1 MFSNWNLKAK
11 LGAAFGVIALFLLTV
26 AGVSVY
32 SLMEVTKKYG
42 HVARVNLPNV
52 QRLAEM
58 DTAQHNLR
66 IFFNRLSNP
75 MDDPKKVPFMME
87 QIKKAMSD
95 YEAADKAYNEIP
107 FVDGEAEL
115 YNAENE
121 FAKKSRTV
129 AARLLEIA
137 QKREEWINNKENPLN
152 AEYYSLIQKEF
163 IPATIEHEKKMDLL
177 IDFQNKKEVPK
188 WVKLAEETS
197 QQGILVSIVCA
208 ILGFVLASLI
218 GLRFA
223 TSLSKQLSGVAN
235 QLFDG
240 ATQVTS
246 ASGQIS
252 KGAQSMAAT
261 SIQQASSVEETSAS
275 VQEITG
281 MVENN
286 TKNAESSLQLSR
298 QALTGAEKG
307 TVTMDQLLT
316 AMVEVLDSNKKIEGL
331 VKVIEEIG
339 EKTVIIDEIVFQTK
353 LLSFNAS
360 VEAERA
366 GELGR
371 GFAVV
376 AQEVG
381 NLAQMSGKAAMEI
394 SSIVKSSIKDAQSI
408 SSENRERVEKSSD
421 FAKSA
426 LALIKELRTNAQ
438 SVLDATGQIVNAS
451 KEQTLGLRQIG
462 KAMTTLNQVTQDTAA
477 NAEESSAAAQEL
489 TAQAESVNQIVVS
502 IKQLVDGKGNGL
514 NSGKADRSY
523 QDDHQRNSSNGNL
536 ASFQKKNHR
545 ASHSPKGQT
554 EGRGSRH
561 VYPMKRA
568 SGSSDYQTSSSPG
581 HDHGGDEDQSHHHNG
596 HHHSDRTNDVASAGG
611 SSEWDKL

>member
-1 MFSNWNLKAK
+1 MFSNSSLKVK
-11 LGAAFGVIALFLLTV
+11 LGIAFGVVALFLVVV
-26 AGVSVY
+26 ASVSVY
-32 SLMEVTKKYG
+32 SLIDVAKNFG
-42 HVARVNLPNV
+42 HVARVNLPNL

-58 DTAQHNLR
+58 DAAQHTLR

-75 MDDPKKVPFMME
+75 MDDSKKVPFMIE
-87 QIKKAMSD
+87 KVKKAMED
-95 YEAADKAYNEIP
+95 YDAADKAYNEIP
-107 FVDGEAEL
+107 FVEGEAEL
-115 YNAENE
+115 YNAQNE
-121 FAKKSRTV
+121 IAKKTRAMAV
-129 AARLLEIA
+129 RLLEIS
-137 QKREEWINNKENPLN
+137 QKREEWINNKEHPLSG
-152 AEYYSLIQKEF
+152 EYYSLIQKEF
-163 IPATIEHEKKMDLL
+163 IPATIEHEKRMDLL
-177 IDFQNKKEVPK
+177 MDFQNKKEAPK
-188 WVKLAEETS
+188 WVQLAEDTG
-197 QQGILVSIVCA
+197 QRGILISIVCA

-218 GLRFA
+218 GLRFS
-223 TSLSKQLSGVAN
+223 TSLSRQLSSVAN

-240 ATQVTS
+240 ATQVAS

-261 SIQQASSVEETSAS
+261 SIEQASSVEETSAS

-298 QALTGAEKG
+298 LALAGAEKG
-307 TVTMDQLLT
+307 TATMDQLLA
-316 AMVEVLDSNKKIEGL
+316 AMNEVLDSNKKIEGL

-394 SSIVKSSIKDAQSI
+394 SAIVKSSIKDAQSI
-408 SSENRERVEKSSD
+408 SGENRERVEKSSD

-426 LALIKELRTNAQ
+426 LTLIKELRANAQ

-477 NAEESSAAAQEL
+477 NAEESSAAAQQL
-489 TAQAESVNQIVVS
+489 TAQAESVNHIVAS
-502 IKQLVDGKGNGL
+502 IK
-514 NSGKADRSY
+514 
-523 QDDHQRNSSNGNL
+523 
-536 ASFQKKNHR
+536 
-545 ASHSPKGQT
+545 
-554 EGRGSRH
+554 
-561 VYPMKRA
+561 
-568 SGSSDYQTSSSPG
+568 
-581 HDHGGDEDQSHHHNG
+581 
-596 HHHSDRTNDVASAGG
+596 
-611 SSEWDKL
+611 